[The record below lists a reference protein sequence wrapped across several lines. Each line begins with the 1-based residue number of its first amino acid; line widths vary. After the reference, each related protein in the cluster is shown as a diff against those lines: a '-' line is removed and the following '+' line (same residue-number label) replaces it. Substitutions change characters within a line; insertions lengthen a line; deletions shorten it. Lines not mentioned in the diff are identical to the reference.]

1 MKQYL
6 FGVAILLVLAV
17 ALLLVETHR
26 TWGLLI
32 LLLAIIFY
40 GLFANPMK
48 EVHAD
53 LVAHRKK
60 DAPSRKKRGKNT
72 K

>member
-1 MKQYL
+1 MRRYL
-6 FGVAILLVLAV
+6 FGVAILLVMAV

-26 TWGLLI
+26 TWGLLV

-53 LVAHRKK
+53 LEAR
-60 DAPSRKKRGKNT
+60 SGKNT
-72 K
+72 PARKKKKKKR

>member
-26 TWGLLI
+26 TWGLLV

-48 EVHAD
+48 EVHEDMIA
-53 LVAHRKK
+53 RSPKS
-60 DAPSRKKRGKNT
+60 PSSRKKKKKKR
-72 K
+72 

>member
-1 MKQYL
+1 MRQYL
-6 FGVAILLVLAV
+6 FGVAILLVLAI

-26 TWGLLI
+26 TWGLLV

-48 EVHAD
+48 EVHDD
-53 LVAHRKK
+53 LVARSGK
-60 DAPSRKKRGKNT
+60 PSRAGKKKKKKR
-72 K
+72 

>member
-1 MKQYL
+1 MRQYL
-6 FGVAILLVLAV
+6 FGVAILLVLAI

-48 EVHAD
+48 EIHTD
-53 LVAHRKK
+53 LEARKGTS
-60 DAPSRKKRGKNT
+60 SRAGKKKKKR
-72 K
+72 